1 MKNLTFKLMLK
12 IFIFKGLI
20 AGSIILASFNT
31 AKANEPNDSLTLIQC
46 YINLSLTNTYFDT
59 LTSNRIEKIIP
70 YIEGEMRSIKD
81 KNFIDENKTLYN
93 ITWSYLYFLKSRFL
107 FRTKTNINRTVL
119 LNCKNTL
126 NQAITYFNAAD
137 IYRVPWDDW
146 DNSFYDFGEFTRES
160 CISLS
165 TSINNL
171 KLVYNPYFSR
181 DINSGL
187 QRVFF
192 TTHNKKKFLY
202 DSLTYYTGL
211 YNIPSGYRGD
221 SLILAQSY
229 VNLSY
234 TGTYFDTLTPNRI
247 SDIIRSAEGELAKI
261 KDTSFIKLN
270 NSMYNLTYSN
280 LYFLKTKLSYRNKTE
295 INRTVLLNWKEIL
308 HKSHIYFDDARV
320 SWHETNEKLNPFYKP
335 VKYDWKTCYLLSDS
349 IEKYRSQFNPLFSK
363 DIYPDFQRLFY
374 TAKNK
379 NEFHFDSLEYYTSLF
394 TFPIRFQILDNL
406 NINPY
411 TRLESVENNISYGYE
426 YNLPLALDLISRY
439 LQLSY
444 IVEKASSVK
453 NITSLYYDYS
463 DFVENLKPDD
473 PFNFSESSEIPKDN
487 FFRKEMDTVACNM
500 LYSKL
505 EKKFPFT
512 KKEDNEVTD
521 SDGDGVGDMMDMEGK
536 YYFPIPV
543 PFPSSK
549 ISINHFHPELKTMK
563 QTDDYIKKCF
573 IDAGYRG
580 RLHYFYIRE
589 PGFAVTTGIEKIKK
603 NGSPAQPEERW
614 NLTISD
620 NGKISLYQIFKS
632 IFFAT
637 ESDYRMISCIIA
649 AHEVV
654 VSKKS
659 FSINQ
664 MNNLIQNSYS
674 SLPQDLEGLILPDK
688 TLTIL
693 VYHFYQSDVGEVPL
707 LDTKAKLTVQDHLV
721 NTSSLV
727 RLIN

>member
-1 MKNLTFKLMLK
+1 MKNSSFKQILK
-12 IFIFKGLI
+12 KILISELI
-20 AGSIILASFNT
+20 AGAIITASFNN
-31 AKANEPNDSLTLIQC
+31 AKANGPSDSLTLIQC

-59 LTSNRIEKIIP
+59 LTSNRIEKIVP
-70 YIEGEMRSIKD
+70 YIEGEMKSIKD
-81 KNFIDENKTLYN
+81 KNFIAENKTLYN
-93 ITWSYLYFLKSRFL
+93 ITWSYLHFLKSRFL
-107 FRTKTNINRTVL
+107 FRTKKAINRTVL
-119 LNCKNTL
+119 LNCKNEL
-126 NQAITYFNAAD
+126 NQAITYFNAAE
-137 IYRVPWDDW
+137 IYKVPWDDW

-165 TSINNL
+165 TSISNL
-171 KLVYNPYFSR
+171 KLQYNPYFSR
-181 DINSGL
+181 DISSGL

-192 TTHNKKKFLY
+192 TTHIQKMFQY
-202 DSLTYYTGL
+202 DSLKYYTGL
-211 YNIPSGYRGD
+211 YNIPAGYRGD
-221 SLILAQSY
+221 SLTLAQSY

-261 KDTSFIKLN
+261 KDTAFIKLN
-270 NSMYNLTYSN
+270 NALYNLTYSN
-280 LYFLKTKLSYRNKTE
+280 LYLLKTKLSYRNKSE
-295 INRTVLLNWKEIL
+295 INRLVLLNWKETL
-308 HKSHIYFDDARV
+308 HKSHIYFGDARV
-320 SWHETNEKLNPFYKP
+320 SWYETNEKLNTFYNP
-335 VKYDWKTCYLLSDS
+335 VKYDWETCNLLSDS
-349 IEKYRSQFNPLFSK
+349 IKKYKSKFSPLFSK

-374 TAKNK
+374 SAKDR
-379 NEFHFDSLEYYTSLF
+379 NEFHFDSLEYYTSLY
-394 TFPIRFQILDNL
+394 TFPIRFQILGNL

-411 TRLESVENNISYGYE
+411 TRLKSVENNISDGYE
-426 YNLPLALDLISRY
+426 YKLPLALDLISRY

-453 NITSLYYDYS
+453 NITSLYYNYS
-463 DFVENLKPDD
+463 DFVKDLKPDD
-473 PFNFSESSEIPKDN
+473 SFNFNESSEIPKDN
-487 FFRKEMDTVACNM
+487 FFRKELDTVACNM

-505 EKKFPFT
+505 EKKFPY
-512 KKEDNEVTD
+512 KIEADEEYD
-521 SDGDGVGDMMDMEGK
+521 SDKDGVGNMMDMEGK

-563 QTDDYIKKCF
+563 QTDNYIKKCF
-573 IDAGYRG
+573 IDAGYTG
-580 RLHYFYIRE
+580 RLHYFYIQDS
-589 PGFAVTTGIEKIKK
+589 GFAMTTGIEKIKK
-603 NGSPAQPEERW
+603 NGSPASPDERW
-614 NLTISD
+614 NLTISN
-620 NGKISLYQIFKS
+620 NGNISLYQIFKS

-649 AHEVV
+649 PHEVK

-674 SLPQDLEGLILPDK
+674 SLPTDLENLILPDK

-707 LDTKAKLTVQDHLV
+707 LDTKEKLTVQNHLV
-721 NTSSLV
+721 NTSALA
-727 RLIN
+727 RLLN